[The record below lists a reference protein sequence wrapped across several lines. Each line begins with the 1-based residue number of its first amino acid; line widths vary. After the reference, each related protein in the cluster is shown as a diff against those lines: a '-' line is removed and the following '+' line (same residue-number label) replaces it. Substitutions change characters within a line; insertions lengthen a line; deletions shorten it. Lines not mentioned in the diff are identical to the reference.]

1 MNNNGKQQLTLMN
14 TMNEVVEF
22 IKQNDMAEEYV
33 YDRLKEALLSFG
45 LNGKNRMIEL
55 LGTLQTDRSQLF
67 EFICLFEKWF
77 DANIIALSNRITT
90 SESYKTGFLGCDRKF
105 IELISII
112 KKNNVQTLIANAM
125 DCLRKI
131 KEENQSLYE
140 LLTVGYR
147 GWYFETNWLDGVD
160 GENNSLV
167 KNRIITLKSNV
178 NKIEWLYDH
187 LEDNLSKNSLNAL
200 IISWLTF
207 SMQEALKISTY
218 STQNG
223 VANPDIFPFYKNE
236 VFVDCGSYI
245 GDTVAEF
252 VNEFNRRYKK
262 IYTYDISAPTVELMK
277 ENLRGLNNI
286 VYNVKGVS
294 DKQGELNLSGVNAP
308 FHGNRLVEGDGIN
321 KVPIVKLDDDIQ
333 EAITFLKI
341 DIEGLDKEAI
351 SGAKEHIAKY
361 HPKMHIDTYHKLV
374 DFFEVPLLIHRVD
387 QTYHFYLRLTNS
399 IEKPLMFAT
408 TCIYAL

>member
-1 MNNNGKQQLTLMN
+1 MNNKGKQQLKLMN
-14 TMNEVVEF
+14 TMNEAAEF
-22 IKQNDMAEEYV
+22 IKQNDSVDVSV
-33 YDRLKEALLSFG
+33 YDSFKEALLSLG
-45 LNGKNRMIEL
+45 LCVENRMIKL
-55 LGTLQTDRSQLF
+55 LDSLKSDRSQLG
-67 EFICLFEKWF
+67 EFIYLYEKWF
-77 DANIIALSNRITT
+77 DTNIIALSNRIKT

-112 KKNNVQTLIANAM
+112 KNNHAQTLIANAM
-125 DCLRKI
+125 DCLKKI
-131 KEENQSLYE
+131 KEENHTLYE

-147 GWYFETNWLDGVD
+147 GWYFESNWLDGVD
-160 GENNSLV
+160 GVNNSLV
-167 KNRIITLKSNV
+167 TNRITTLKN
-178 NKIEWLYDH
+178 NTDKIEWLYDH
-187 LEDNLSKNSLNAL
+187 LEDNLSKTSLNAL

-223 VANPDIFPFYKNE
+223 VANPDIFPFYNNE

-252 VNEFNRRYKK
+252 INEFNRSYQK

-277 ENLRGLNNI
+277 KNLKGLNNI

-294 DKQGELNLSGVNAP
+294 DKQGELKLAGINAP
-308 FHGNRLVEGDGIN
+308 FHGNRLVEGNGTD

-341 DIEGLDKEAI
+341 DVEGLDKEAI
-351 SGAKEHIAKY
+351 AGAKNHIIKY

-374 DFFEVPLLIHRVD
+374 DFFEVPLLINSID
-387 QTYHFYLRLTNS
+387 PSYKFYLRISNS
-399 IEKPLMFAT
+399 IKKHLMFAT
-408 TCIYAL
+408 TCIYAI